1 MVLMDSRKKLLK
13 VGRRLGSNKVFRF
26 IQVSSLYQAFSR
38 VLYIVLHPLV
48 CSLSNGIFSR
58 IYPYV
63 DFLSYRFSARLSLAV
78 RVGGEPFFGSL
89 LSPAFSNLICRQ
101 IDSISPS
108 GPNLPLCSPNRRRAM
123 PNYGKTQISEGPT
136 TVSRNSYLR
145 IPTQKTAVRPV
156 RGQF

>member
-26 IQVSSLYQAFSR
+26 IQVPSSLYQAFSR

-63 DFLSYRFSARLSLAV
+63 RRLSFISGFGEALSRRESWRRTFFLAPSFLQ
-78 RVGGEPFFGSL
+78 PFPIS
-89 LSPAFSNLICRQ
+89 SVDRQ
-101 IDSISPS
+101 IVFHPPAQIYLYVLRIEGGRCQIQIMGKHRFPRA
-108 GPNLPLCSPNRRRAM
+108 PLPLAAIHTCGYRRKK
-123 PNYGKTQISEGPT
+123 PPF
-136 TVSRNSYLR
+136 V
-145 IPTQKTAVRPV
+145 P
-156 RGQF
+156 